1 MAFIEW
7 KNAYS
12 VGIEKIDSQHKELV
26 GHLNDLYEALKVGKG
41 KDALDTVLN
50 GLVDYTKA
58 HFSTEESLMK
68 FYKYPGYDEHKHKH
82 QKMTERVLQLK
93 EKFDSGELS
102 NPLQI
107 TTFLRDWLNKHIM
120 ETDKGYGPFLNA
132 KGVK

>member
-7 KNAYS
+7 KNTYS
-12 VGIEKIDSQHKELV
+12 VGIEKIDNQHKELV

-41 KDALDTVLN
+41 KDVLDSVLD

-68 FYKYPGYDEHKHKH
+68 LYKYPGYDEHKHKH
-82 QKMTERVLQLK
+82 QKMTERVLQFK
-93 EKFDSGELS
+93 EKFNSGELS

-120 ETDKGYGPFLNA
+120 ETDKGYGPYLNA